1 MKISKVTSQPP
12 LHDREFSD
20 RLKEIAVQ
28 KGLRIPQ
35 TEEEVRIFE
44 EEFDAD
50 IREAKARPAPN
61 LKTLLAQARSLS
73 SSSEAASVPIEAPS
87 LFSELALAARN
98 GLNIS
103 DEVSLRMDAAIEK
116 LSQKK
121 SDERSD

>member
-1 MKISKVTSQPP
+1 MKSSKVASQLP

-44 EEFDAD
+44 EAFAAD
-50 IREAKARPAPN
+50 IREAKARSIPN

-73 SSSEAASVPIEAPS
+73 SSPKAASVPFEASAPS
-87 LFSELALAARN
+87 SELALAARN
-98 GLNIS
+98 SLDIS
-103 DEVSLRMDAAIEK
+103 DEVSQRMDAAIEK
-116 LSQKK
+116 LSEKK
-121 SDERSD
+121 TDGGT